1 MAKAIS
7 IILLVKRLLL
17 IVAAVFYLPNDQWGK
32 CTILGKCVGDIFPP
46 HPLLAKK
53 NDWLKRRFF
62 L

>member
-32 CTILGKCVGDIFPP
+32 CTILGKCVGAILGP
-46 HPLLAKK
+46 KK